1 MPKPLSISLIL
12 LFVILG
18 DGDQKEVKTEGD
30 AKPSDDKK

>member
-1 MPKPLSISLIL
+1 MSKPLGTSLII

-18 DGDQKEVKTEGD
+18 DGDKKEVKTEGD